1 MLEIFIPAFV
11 TLFVVIDPPGI
22 APIFASLTDGTS
34 REHKTSMAYRSVM
47 VGSFIILL
55 FAFAGEWLLGA
66 LGIGLDA
73 FRVAGGVMLFIIALE
88 MVFEKRTERREN
100 RAEQVVED
108 YDEDIEHED
117 ISVFPMGIPMIAGPG
132 TIATIM
138 LYMSRFGDDWTSKAM
153 VLAAAAV
160 ILVLTLIVL
169 LLSDRIMKLMG
180 KTFSAM
186 LTRLLGVIL
195 AAMAGQLIIDG
206 VKGAFA

>member
-1 MLEIFIPAFV
+1 MLDIFIPAFV

-22 APIFASLTDGTS
+22 APIFASLTHGTS
-34 REHKTSMAYRSVM
+34 AAHKRLMAFKSVG
-47 VGSFIILL
+47 VGAFIVLL
-55 FAFAGEWLLGA
+55 FAFAGKWLLGA

-108 YDEDIEHED
+108 AEDDIEHED

-132 TIATIM
+132 TIATVM
-138 LYMSRFGDDWTSKAM
+138 LYMSRYGDDWASKGL

-160 ILVLTLIVL
+160 ILLLCLVML

>member
-1 MLEIFIPAFV
+1 MLDIFIPAFV

-22 APIFASLTDGTS
+22 TPIFASLTHGTS
-34 REHKTSMAYRSVM
+34 AAHKRLMAFKSIG
-47 VGSFIILL
+47 VGAFIILL

-108 YDEDIEHED
+108 AHDDIEHED

-138 LYMSRFGDDWTSKAM
+138 LYMSRHGDSWADMTM
-153 VLAAAAV
+153 VLGAAGV
-160 ILVLTLIVL
+160 ILLLCLILL